1 MRRSKV
7 GGLSKHRNDIRARCL
22 WQLQCS
28 LDLDADLKDLGVG
41 HGHCYITLKRAVRGY
56 DLGGIAARNFSE
68 GHGLYLAKLPLP
80 PGHPRWRAR
89 L

>member
-1 MRRSKV
+1 M
-7 GGLSKHRNDIRARCL
+7 
-22 WQLQCS
+22 
-28 LDLDADLKDLGVG
+28 DLGVG

-68 GHGLYLAKLPLP
+68 GHGLYLVKLPLP